1 MLYYNNLSVSC
12 VSKQTL
18 LSPKLKNKI
27 NFKYNQIKTK
37 LVLWAPYESHA
48 KQRRASL
55 HAYSHVPTFTTKRN
69 GYLSCVHDQINVAEH
84 QTL

>member
-1 MLYYNNLSVSC
+1 MCLKIQKTNLSVAEM
-12 VSKQTL
+12 KI
-18 LSPKLKNKI
+18 KI
-27 NFKYNQIKTK
+27 NIKYNQIKTE

-69 GYLSCVHDQINVAEH
+69 GYLRCVHDQIIVAEH
-84 QTL
+84 QIL

>member
-1 MLYYNNLSVSC
+1 MCLKIKKNLAVAEI
-12 VSKQTL
+12 K
-18 LSPKLKNKI
+18 KNKI
-27 NFKYNQIKTK
+27 NFKYNEIKTK

-69 GYLSCVHDQINVAEH
+69 GYLRCVHDQIHVAE
-84 QTL
+84 QQIL